1 MNFLSAFRTTF
12 ARAAAPALLL
22 ATIVPAHAE
31 VEFQQIS
38 SEQGIKA
45 WLVEDYSVP
54 IVTIRFAFDGGAAQ
68 DPEGKEGL
76 ADLMTTLFDEGAGTL
91 ESEPF
96 QIALDEAGAEMRFG
110 SDNDAIFGTMRLL
123 ADERDAAL
131 DLLKLAVQEPR
142 FDQDP
147 IDRMRAQ
154 LLAGLAADAQ
164 NPATAAQK
172 LWNEALFGTHPYARP
187 SEGTPETLKAIT
199 AEDLRA
205 GYDAMFARNNLHVAI
220 VGAITAEDA
229 AKVLDDV
236 FGSLPAEADLK
247 PVPDIIPAIGQDLA
261 VDYPLPQTSI
271 FMAYP
276 GVGLDDPDFF
286 AARVMNEILGG
297 GGMTSRLFTEV
308 REKRGLTYGVGTGLT
323 NLRHS
328 STYMLSTS
336 TRADRAGETLSV
348 IEEVIAKLAEEGPTE
363 AELEAAKKYLIGSAA
378 LNELSS
384 SSAIAGTLVGLQIWG
399 LDIDYLSRRTE
410 LTNAVTAE
418 DVKAV
423 AQKLLTQKPA
433 IMLLGPKAEA
443 ATTE

>member
-1 MNFLSAFRTTF
+1 MTLLSTLRRSF
-12 ARAAAPALLL
+12 ALVAAPALLL
-22 ATIVPAHAE
+22 ATILPAHAE
-31 VEFQQIS
+31 VEFQQVTS
-38 SEQGIKA
+38 DEGIKA

-54 IVTIRFAFDGGAAQ
+54 IITIRFAFDGGAAQ
-68 DPEGKEGL
+68 DPVGKEGL
-76 ADLMTTLFDEGAGTL
+76 ADLMTTLFDEGAGDL

-96 QIALDEAGAEMRFG
+96 QIALDDAGAEMRFG
-110 SDNDAIFGTMRLL
+110 SNNDTISGTMRLL

-142 FDQDP
+142 FDQNP

-164 NPATAAQK
+164 NPATQAQK
-172 LWNEALFGTHPYARP
+172 IWNEALFGDHPYARP
-187 SEGTPETLKAIT
+187 TEGTPETLNTIT

-205 GYDAMFARNNLHVAI
+205 GYHAMFARDNLHVAI
-220 VGAITAEDA
+220 VGAINAEDA
-229 AKVLDDV
+229 ADVLDEV
-236 FGSLPAEADLK
+236 FGALPAEADLK
-247 PVPDIIPAIGQDLA
+247 PVADVVPALGQDLA

-276 GVGLDDPDFF
+276 GVGLNDPDFF

-308 REKRGLTYGVGTGLT
+308 REKRGLTYGVNTGLT
-323 NLRHS
+323 NLQHS
-328 STYMLSTS
+328 NSFMLSTS

-348 IEEVIAKLAEEGPTE
+348 IEEVLAKMAAEGPTE
-363 AELEAAKKYLIGSAA
+363 EELAAAKTYMIGSAA

-384 SSAIAGTLVGLQIWG
+384 SSAIAGTLVGLQLWG
-399 LDIDYLSRRTE
+399 LDIDYLPKRTE
-410 LTNAVTAE
+410 MINAVTVD

-433 IMLLGPKAEA
+433 IMLLGPKAA
-443 ATTE
+443 AAE